1 MKNTYKK
8 QFDFEFWANKLT
20 IESIKE
26 SNQPDKRLFELISHI
41 VASHSIWMSR
51 FKGEK
56 PTIAGWNLMTLDEC
70 LELSKINHA
79 RFTEYLN
86 DANQQ
91 ELERHIQFKFFDKD
105 SKITIEDA
113 IIHMIN
119 HSSYHRGQ
127 IIAGL
132 KGKLESLPLTTY
144 IGYAKSDL

>member
-1 MKNTYKK
+1 MKNTYQK
-8 QFDFEFWANKLT
+8 QFDYEFWANELT
-20 IESIKE
+20 IKSIKE
-26 SNQPDKRLFELISHI
+26 SNQPDERIFKLISHV

-56 PTIAGWNLMTLDEC
+56 PTIAGWDLMTLDEC
-70 LELSKINHA
+70 LERSKINHEK
-79 RFTEYLN
+79 FTEYLT
-86 DANQQ
+86 DVNQQ
-91 ELERHIQFKFFDKD
+91 EFERHIQFKFFDKD

-132 KGKLESLPLTTY
+132 KGKLEPLPFTTY
-144 IGYAKSDL
+144 IAYAKSDL